1 MIKRSGAFLLTLLYL
16 VTVVG
21 FALNLH
27 FCGSYLTSVK
37 IDAPAKNCNMLLAG
51 KMKCCTNKHFEVKV
65 KDAHQVQSQLF
76 LAKTFAFE
84 MPRLP
89 FADFSLNS
97 QQFSTDDHFY
107 RGPPDRPSPDI
118 STFLKNCTFRI

>member
-1 MIKRSGAFLLTLLYL
+1 MIKRSGAYLLTLLYL
-16 VTVVG
+16 ITVVG

-27 FCGSYLTSVK
+27 FCGSYLASVK
-37 IDAPAKNCNMLLAG
+37 IDAPAKSCGMLSEK

-65 KDAHQVQSQLF
+65 KDAHQAQSQLF
-76 LAKTFAFE
+76 LAKTFAIE

-89 FADFSLNS
+89 FEGFSLNT
-97 QQFSTDDHFY
+97 QQFLSDKFSY
-107 RGPPDRPSPDI
+107 RGPPDPPLADV

>member
-16 VTVVG
+16 TTVVG

-37 IDAPAKNCNMLLAG
+37 INAPAKSCNMLSAG

-65 KDAHQVQSQLF
+65 KDAHQGQSQLF

-84 MPRLP
+84 VPRLP
-89 FADFSLNS
+89 FADFSLNT
-97 QQFSTDDHFY
+97 QQFLSDEYSY
-107 RGPPDRPSPDI
+107 RGPPDPLLPNI